1 MVQDPYKVLGVSSG
15 ASDEEITKAYRTLV
29 KKYHPDLHPGDKEAA
44 KKMSEINEAYDRIK
58 NGTADTNNSYYSQD
72 SSSYS
77 NGYNNSNQ
85 QNNYYYSGDSLY
97 TVANHFIRMGAYQEA
112 LHVLS
117 QISDKSA
124 EWYYLSSIANYKT
137 GNKITALEH
146 IKIAVQREPDNLS
159 YQKLLKE
166 IQSGGN
172 SYSETS
178 NEYGKPFEVDNVC
191 WWWCML
197 NTVCNCCCGRRMFF
211 C

>member
-15 ASDEEITKAYRTLV
+15 ASDEEVTKAYRALV
-29 KKYHPDLHPGDKEAA
+29 KKYHPDLHPGDEEAA
-44 KKMSEINEAYDRIK
+44 KKMSEINDAYDRIK
-58 NGTADTNNSYYSQD
+58 NGTAGTNNSSYSQN
-72 SSSYS
+72 SSSY
-77 NGYNNSNQ
+77 
-85 QNNYYYSGDSLY
+85 NNYYSGNSLY
-97 TVANHFIRMGAYQEA
+97 SVANHFIRMGAYREA

-117 QISDKSA
+117 QIEDRSA

-166 IQSGGN
+166 IQSGAN
-172 SYSETS
+172 TYNQTS
-178 NEYGKPFEVDNVC
+178 NEYGKPYNIENAC

-197 NTVCNCCCGRRMFF
+197 NTFCNCCCGRRMFF

>member
-15 ASDEEITKAYRTLV
+15 ASDEEITKAYRSLV
-29 KKYHPDLHPGDKEAA
+29 KKYHPDLHPGDTEAA

-58 NGTADTNNSYYSQD
+58 NGDTTNSNSYYSQT

-77 NGYNNSNQ
+77 GYEYNASGE
-85 QNNYYYSGDSLY
+85 QNNYYSSNNLYSL
-97 TVANHFIRMGAYQEA
+97 ANQFIRMGAYKQA
-112 LHVLS
+112 LHILS
-117 QISDKSA
+117 QINDKTA

-146 IKIAVQREPDNLS
+146 IKVAVQKEPDNLS
-159 YQKLLKE
+159 YQKLLQE
-166 IQSGGN
+166 IQLGANNYDKQS
-172 SYSETS
+172 S
-178 NEYGKPFEVDNVC
+178 EYGKPFDMQNIC

-197 NTVCNCCCGRRMFF
+197 NTFCNCCCGRRMFF